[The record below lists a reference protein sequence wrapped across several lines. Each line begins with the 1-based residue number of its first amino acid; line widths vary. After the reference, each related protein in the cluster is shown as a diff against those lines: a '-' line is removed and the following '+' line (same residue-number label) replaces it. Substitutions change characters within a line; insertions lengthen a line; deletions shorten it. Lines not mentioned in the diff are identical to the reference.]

1 MPTDLGSA
9 LECSS
14 YEHSR
19 EYLCLDTAG
28 QGVSLIAPGAW
39 VFPSQAC
46 TFVYAPTFPSSRYA
60 SSRRAG
66 IGWAAEKAVIILL
79 DSPPSA
85 PICCHSSTAL
95 DRRPDSGDR
104 E

>member
-1 MPTDLGSA
+1 MLKLRA
-9 LECSS
+9 LPRVPLPG
-14 YEHSR
+14 HRR
-19 EYLCLDTAG
+19 ER
-28 QGVSLIAPGAW
+28 VSLIAPGAW

-66 IGWAAEKAVIILL
+66 IGWTAEKAVIILL